1 MPPPEPS
8 TALVTYTLRNVKDA
22 GNFIFRLNIDQIAAA
37 QINYDPNDDV
47 DGRPSDEDLSE
58 DLGDDGWPDDDGG
71 VAGARP
77 QA

>member
-1 MPPPEPS
+1 MRGVKVY
-8 TALVTYTLRNVKDA
+8 TAGRYELSREDY
-22 GNFIFRLNIDQIAAA
+22 F
-37 QINYDPNDDV
+37 NYDPNDV

-58 DLGDDGWPDDDGG
+58 DLGDDGWPDDDDG

>member
-1 MPPPEPS
+1 MYELLPRRLLQL
-8 TALVTYTLRNVKDA
+8 LVH
-22 GNFIFRLNIDQIAAA
+22 
-37 QINYDPNDDV
+37 DPNDA

-58 DLGDDGWPDDDGG
+58 DLGDDGWPDDDDG